1 MATTDINVRLVDET
15 KRGFAQINSN
25 LKGLQGQ
32 TSSLTSGFV
41 KLGAAIATSFAVKG
55 IVETAAK
62 FQDLRTSLSLLMKD
76 ADAGAQAFDNIK
88 TFATSSIFSVEQL
101 TESFIKLKAAGI
113 EPTNELLNTFQ
124 DTAAIAADSV
134 GAFQAITDLFA
145 RTTAGGLGL
154 EELNRLA
161 DRGIPVF
168 DILNEK
174 LGVTRLE
181 ISEVGKSAQGA
192 QLLLGALQEGL
203 NERFGGAVEGRLNN
217 VSQAFNNL
225 GDAIDNASDAIGQ
238 GGLNE
243 ALAKAARTM
252 TDFITANMEGF
263 KQFGA
268 FVGDAIML
276 VVNNIKELTSA
287 FVAYFT
293 VVAIGKILAIAE
305 AFGVLN
311 AVIGKN
317 PLIKIGSV
325 LLGGAAGL
333 YTYFKMGADGAKEA
347 TTEIEKTAEAVDKV
361 NQATVGDG
369 ARLAE
374 ALKLQTASL
383 SGEIE
388 ALTSRY
394 QAGNEALLK
403 KLQLETEAVGLSE
416 SQQKLA
422 EMRGEAE
429 QKLADELAKI
439 AEKKL
444 KIQNDLAKGDQYRAE
459 ATRQLEEA
467 EAKIISQN
475 QDYVNSLEDLV
486 EANRRALEVEKM
498 REYTL
503 DRQVELQRQVRGVQD
518 EIAKITMTD
527 IEKKYYDIEAA
538 ARESAEAQIAE
549 YARINKV
556 ALDSVPKDIVDEYYE
571 RAYEGVEKLK
581 QIHQEHYEISRTW
594 ETGWEIAFKK
604 YVENATN
611 ASQQA
616 QKVFDT
622 TVRGMEDL
630 FVDFMMKGEANWK
643 EFINSIIEQLLRA
656 ELQKL
661 IASVFSG
668 IMGGGESGG
677 GGGGFMGGI
686 LSGIGSAIGGLFGGF
701 FAQGGYLPAG
711 KIGIAGEAGP
721 ELITGPANIT
731 PMDGM
736 GGNVT
741 YNINAVDA
749 RSFQELL
756 ARDPAAVHAIVDRGR
771 RQLGM
776 GIA

>member
-32 TSSLTSGFV
+32 TASLTSGFV

-55 IVETAAK
+55 VVETAAK

-88 TFATSSIFSVEQL
+88 KFATSSIFSVEQL

-113 EPTNELLNTFQ
+113 EPTNDLLNTFQ

-243 ALAKAARTM
+243 ALATAAKTM

-263 KQFGA
+263 KEFGA
-268 FVGDAIML
+268 LVGDAIML
-276 VVNNIKELTSA
+276 VVNNVKELTAA

-293 VVAIGKILAIAE
+293 VVAVGKIIAIAE

-311 AVIGKN
+311 AVVSKN
-317 PLIKIGSV
+317 PLIK
-325 LLGGAAGL
+325 LLTLGGGALAGL
-333 YTYFKMGADGAKEA
+333 YTYFKMGSDGAKEL
-347 TTEIEKTAEAVDKV
+347 TEEIDKSAESAEKLQTAIAGPE
-361 NQATVGDG
+361 GG
-369 ARLAE
+369 ASIAE

-388 ALTSRY
+388 SLTTRY
-394 QAGNEALLK
+394 QASNDAIRE
-403 KLQLETEAVGLSE
+403 KLRLETEAVGLSE
-416 SQQKLA
+416 SQQRLA

-444 KIQNDLAKGDQYRAE
+444 KIQNDLGKGEQYRAE

-467 EAKIISQN
+467 EAKIVAQSEAH
-475 QDYVNSLEDLV
+475 VAALTELV
-486 EANRRALEVEKM
+486 EANKKALEVEKL
-498 REYTL
+498 REYSF
-503 DRQVELQRQVRGVQD
+503 DRQVELQREVRQVQD
-518 EIAKITMTD
+518 EIAKVAMTD
-527 IEKKYYDIEAA
+527 IEKKYYDIQAA

-549 YARINKV
+549 YARINKI
-556 ALDSVPKDIVDEYYE
+556 ALESVPKEIVDEYYD

-668 IMGGGESGG
+668 IMGGGSSDSGG
-677 GGGGFMGGI
+677 GGFLGSILGGI
-686 LSGIGSAIGGLFGGF
+686 GKAIFGGF

-711 KIGIAGEAGP
+711 KIGIAGENGP

-731 PMDGM
+731 PMNGM

-756 ARDPAAVHAIVDRGR
+756 AKDPAAVHAILDRSR

-776 GIA
+776 GIV